1 MSLVRI
7 CHVQVLPLM
16 TGAQRAMLEIFRHVD
31 RSRYELH
38 VACQHPGPMSDELAR
53 LGIACHFVP
62 SLRRPIHPWHDSR
75 AARELERLFKQ
86 RRFDLVHT
94 HTSKPGILARLAARR
109 AGVPW
114 VIHHVHTFAF
124 HDHTPWLGR
133 QLYPRLEKWAGR
145 YCDLVLFVNHEE
157 RELAVRQKLLPAAKC
172 LTIHNGID
180 LSLYNDAQRGQS
192 RDAFRQRYGIAD
204 DESLILF
211 MGRLDDQKQP
221 MILPAIAQALLVRA
235 GGKRWRLVI
244 AGAGPWE
251 KPLQAACAELQA
263 SGRVV
268 FAGWQSEPHHA
279 FHAADLLVQ
288 PSLWEGLP
296 LTLVEAHAA
305 GLPVVASN
313 IRGHREVITRQ
324 TGVLCAPQNPA
335 SYADALAALVA
346 NQLQRARMGQAAKAR
361 AREAFDGDVNMR
373 RIAQLYDE
381 HFFGTAAEPAIRRAA

>member
-1 MSLVRI
+1 
-7 CHVQVLPLM
+7 
-16 TGAQRAMLEIFRHVD
+16 
-31 RSRYELH
+31 
-38 VACQHPGPMSDELAR
+38 
-53 LGIACHFVP
+53 VP

-75 AARELERLFKQ
+75 AAVALERLFKQ

-124 HDHTPWLGR
+124 HDYTSWLGR

-157 RELAVRQKLLPAAKC
+157 RELAVRQGLLPADKC

-180 LSLYNDAQRGQS
+180 LGLYSEAQRARS
-192 RDAFRQRYGIAD
+192 RAAFRERHGIAD
-204 DESLILF
+204 DELLILF
-211 MGRLDDQKQP
+211 MGRLDAQKQP
-221 MILPAIAQALLVRA
+221 MILPSIAQELAARA
-235 GGKRWRLVI
+235 GGARWRLVI
-244 AGAGPWE
+244 AGGGPWE
-251 KPLQAACAELQA
+251 QPLKAACADVQA
-263 SGRVV
+263 SGRIV
-268 FAGWQSEPHHA
+268 FAGWQQEPHHA

-296 LTLVEAHAA
+296 LTVVEAHAA

-313 IRGHREVITRQ
+313 IRGHREVITDQ

-335 SYADALAALVA
+335 AYAEALAALMA
-346 NQLQRARMGQAAKAR
+346 SPLQRARMSQAATAR
-361 AREAFDGDVNMR
+361 AREAFDGDINMR
-373 RIAQLYDE
+373 RIVQLYDQ